1 LSSQTDEEIEYV
13 PLSVRELLKKI
24 KDTSSLMVDLAYF
37 AYINENKEIADL
49 VMELEK
55 KIDRLVYY
63 LYISSSLATRDK
75 EDAILS
81 AAIIKIGSAL
91 NEFANAA
98 ADVANLVRIGMP
110 ANKYVQEAFELTE
123 EIVDDVLV
131 EAGSRVIGKKL
142 SELEDLGIYVDVI
155 AFKRAG
161 KWKLELSSKETLRA
175 GDILIVRGNVETIE
189 KFKEVCSGGI

>member
-1 LSSQTDEEIEYV
+1 MSSQTDEEIEYV

>member
-1 LSSQTDEEIEYV
+1 MSSQTDEEIEYV

-142 SELEDLGIYVDVI
+142 SELENLGIYVDVI
-155 AFKRAG
+155 ALKRAG

-189 KFKEVCSGGI
+189 KFKEVCSSGI

>member
-1 LSSQTDEEIEYV
+1 MSSQTDEEIEYV

-98 ADVANLVRIGMP
+98 ADVADLVRIGMP

-189 KFKEVCSGGI
+189 KFKEVCSSGI